1 MLIRISIP
9 DGKPTELPEKYEMN
23 NEMAAVFLEYSII
36 GTAIEIKGHYK
47 FKKSV
52 YEPNEYSR
60 LKFYMN
66 DVVKYFNGQI
76 IMEEIKP
83 QALK

>member
-1 MLIRISIP
+1 
-9 DGKPTELPEKYEMN
+9 
-23 NEMAAVFLEYSII
+23 MAAVFLEYSII